1 MSDSLWGF
9 YSHIL
14 FCICQCLNFFLSC
27 LVWGVTDLYVFRC
40 REITSRHRRQSRQQ
54 TLIKMKELQ
63 HSIDGWEGKVISQ
76 CCNEFVLGKNSPCRL
91 VPTCYLSN
99 VSLISYLTL
108 NLSLILTHALS
119 NVFFFIHALPLK
131 CLSYSVILSKV
142 FLTLS
147 DYSTFVIYSSLLLS
161 FSYLFHGTPWF
172 WFIFRQ
178 KHSLLSGFLSHLT
191 EGDLHK
197 LTALGKKPTE
207 RHVFLFDGL
216 IVLCKSNSKKSSGT
230 GQVSH
235 GVAFAWAAW
244 QDLMPIC
251 KMLLIMSLWLVGLSW
266 APSIKVQCNSFF

>member
-1 MSDSLWGF
+1 MFGLGSNW
-9 YSHIL
+9 L
-14 FCICQCLNFFLSC
+14 F
-27 LVWGVTDLYVFRC
+27 LYVFCC

-76 CCNEFVLGKNSPCRL
+76 CCNEFVLGKNS
-91 VPTCYLSN
+91 LSCSHMLSLKCL
-99 VSLISYLTL
+99 SLISYLTL
-108 NLSLILTHALS
+108 NLSLILTLMLS
-119 NVFFFIHALPLK
+119 LKCVFFIHALPLK
-131 CLSYSVILSKV
+131 CLSHPVILSNV

-147 DYSTFVIYSSLLLS
+147 DYRTFVVYSSLLLS

-178 KHSLLSGFLSHLT
+178 KHSLPSGFLSHLT

-235 GVAFAWAAW
+235 GVGFVWAAW

-266 APSIKVQCNSFF
+266 APSIKVQCNSLF